1 MVMQFPPS
9 IQRTPSTTSDE
20 SQFPGSSQS
29 LELDPLELSPTSSSS
44 LPRLQPP
51 RSKAKG
57 KGLNPF
63 SSSSSSPGLKASE
76 GTNQGSKGLL
86 QLAKNKS
93 KEGKKKK
100 KSKGGSAQ
108 TAGRDCSWMEVNEA

>member
-1 MVMQFPPS
+1 M
-9 IQRTPSTTSDE
+9 TSDE

-29 LELDPLELSPTSSSS
+29 LELDPPEISSSS
-44 LPRLQPP
+44 KHQSQL
-51 RSKAKG
+51 SKSKG

-63 SSSSSSPGLKASE
+63 ALSSTIPNVKGSE
-76 GTNQGSKGLL
+76 ANSQISKSLL

-100 KSKGGSAQ
+100 KKGKGGSAQ
-108 TAGRDCSWMEVNEA
+108 TAGREGFPLSLIIQ